1 MSTTLPGAVLRRALV
16 LAGPPTPPAVWSE
29 RDLQLVAEAIEE
41 AGYLVVARADVHA
54 LRAAADRVLRFV
66 PPTRWPHAFNGD
78 VGQPCREPGCGQMAS
93 NGAAH

>member
-1 MSTTLPGAVLRRALV
+1 MAVVSTSLPPKVLR
-16 LAGPPTPPAVWSE
+16 
-29 RDLQLVAEAIEE
+29 Q
-41 AGYLVVARADVHA
+41 DVHA

-66 PPTRWPHAFNGD
+66 PATRWPHTFNGD